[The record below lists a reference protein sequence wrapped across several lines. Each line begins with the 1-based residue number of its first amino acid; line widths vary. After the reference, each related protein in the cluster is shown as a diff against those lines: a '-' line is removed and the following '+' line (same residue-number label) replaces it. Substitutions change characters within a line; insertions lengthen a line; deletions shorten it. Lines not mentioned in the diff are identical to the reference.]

1 MNSQRRRAIRE
12 FAENVRTK
20 LQLRVP
26 VDVDDA
32 VTKLGGVVRI
42 EDETDPEALVRALG
56 PNNEHKFEVVISN
69 QVAVGRHR
77 FSVAHEIGHLFL
89 HMGFMTSKW
98 NESDVYKDN
107 VMYRFGYSQEEAE
120 ANEFAGTLLMPETEF
135 RAKANELDHN
145 GSVNLVDLATHFQV
159 SPEAARLRGCF
170 LGLFAWDR

>member
-1 MNSQRRRAIRE
+1 
-12 FAENVRTK
+12 
-20 LQLRVP
+20 
-26 VDVDDA
+26 
-32 VTKLGGVVRI
+32 
-42 EDETDPEALVRALG
+42 
-56 PNNEHKFEVVISN
+56 
-69 QVAVGRHR
+69 
-77 FSVAHEIGHLFL
+77 
-89 HMGFMTSKW
+89 MGFMTSKW